1 MLLFP
6 FPLIIKFF
14 VFQIYI
20 FTDLD
25 CRNSPAKLKM
35 VQIYETVLMIPFLPM
50 WLMFIVI
57 LQNLVPSI
65 IGWFV
70 GITNSA
76 TSEEGKLVGE
86 IIQFKKELSEMSMV
100 KEYVKY
106 VKTER
111 QIIKLEQKLKPL
123 NEGRNQAKGYAKTSL
138 NMVMYIVLGIML
150 AVTMYSSYSKA
161 VVEEIKHEWFYP
173 FSYLMGLPTGSSS
186 AIGVPFFLLMC
197 RTFINAL
204 KG

>member
-14 VFQIYI
+14 DFQIYI
-20 FTDLD
+20 FAVLD
-25 CRNSPAKLKM
+25 SRNYPTKLKM
-35 VQIYETVLMIPFLPM
+35 VEIYDTVLMIPFLPM
-50 WLMFIVI
+50 WLMFLVI

-76 TSEEGKLVGE
+76 TSEERKLAGE

-106 VKTER
+106 VKI
-111 QIIKLEQKLKPL
+111 Q
-123 NEGRNQAKGYAKTSL
+123 
-138 NMVMYIVLGIML
+138 
-150 AVTMYSSYSKA
+150 
-161 VVEEIKHEWFYP
+161 
-173 FSYLMGLPTGSSS
+173 
-186 AIGVPFFLLMC
+186 
-197 RTFINAL
+197 
-204 KG
+204 